1 MKYRTK
7 ARTQITRPVAP
18 FAGAWIEIYDAAT
31 DDLWFLVAPFA
42 GAWIEILGT
51 FLPDVASSVAPFAG
65 AWIEINVIAII
76 IHLSLRRSLRGSVD

>member
-1 MKYRTK
+1 M
-7 ARTQITRPVAP
+7 VAP

-65 AWIEINVIAII
+65 AWIEIYVCTSAFVFGGG
-76 IHLSLRRSLRGSVD
+76 RSLCGSVD